1 MKKQLLLTKVLLIA
15 ICLMGGVS
23 SVWGDLVPT
32 SESCDFENSETLFTA
47 SGRMTG
53 ANAADPSNASNHVY
67 SFTSASN
74 AGNAAPGGFAYYNFS
89 TLTATAAKV
98 DISFDCY
105 IPQSAGQF
113 KVSFGDASVRTSSI
127 FTNKGA
133 WSYNNNGAIFAF
145 GTERGKLDGKNNEN
159 YASVNGTNFGSTT
172 TLKAN
177 AFLGLW
183 VSVSATVDIT
193 NKTVSYTITNKSTAA
208 ELVSVENASFY
219 SGAANTCTQ
228 LDIQTGINS
237 VTAYIDNVSITSYV
251 DQSEK
256 YANYT
261 IKYMYGETEIK
272 AARIVESIKVGNDA
286 TITDLDKASVWY
298 NEEKYIYS
306 SDDAEGKTV
315 AEDGSTVVTVSFR
328 KATVEAYTVNLINSA
343 NSEILIEN
351 AFSGNVVEG
360 ETSTVY
366 YHKAINVGGVWYVRA
381 QNGGEPYYG
390 ISVVAGTNTVS
401 YTENSGV
408 SYFFEVEDLPV
419 VKVGSYSGWRND
431 GLAGRSSGGQAP
443 RHYAKNY
450 AYTDVLEGG
459 IYELVMNARNQS
471 SSVADNIILAYM
483 DENDN
488 IVVLDNQFVDWAKA
502 ATAEKTVTVSI
513 PDGARFVLKCGDS
526 NSNLNMDFLMFTRTG
541 DYTTSV
547 TVGANGY
554 TTFASP
560 YALDLTDA
568 NRPEGLKAYK
578 ATLEGTTLSFTALN
592 QKVPAGTGL
601 LLLGETKGGSY
612 DITVVASGDAVD
624 GNDLTGVTADTPM
637 QSNTEGNYIFVM
649 RKASSADSPLTF
661 APLSTTTEVTVPAG
675 KAYITVPASAFASPS
690 RNLSISFGDETTSI
704 ADVRSKMEDVR
715 GDYYNLQGQRVKA
728 PTKGLY
734 IVNGKKVIM
743 K

>member
-1 MKKQLLLTKVLLIA
+1 MKKTYFLKTLFVAACLLV
-15 ICLMGGVS
+15 GVNAS
-23 SVWGDLVPT
+23 WADLVPT
-32 SESCDFENSETLFTA
+32 TESCNFENSETLFTA

-53 ANAADPSNASNHVY
+53 ANVVDPSNASNHVY

-105 IPQSAGQF
+105 IPQSQGQF
-113 KVSFGDASVRTSSI
+113 KVSFGDASVRTSDI
-127 FTNKGA
+127 FTTKGS
-133 WSYNNNGAIFAF
+133 WSYNNSGAIFAF
-145 GTERGKLDGKNNEN
+145 GTERGKLNGKTNED

-177 AFLGLW
+177 ALLGLW

-219 SGAANTCTQ
+219 SDAANTCTQ

-272 AARIVESIKVGNDA
+272 AERIVESIKVGNDA
-286 TITDLDKASVWY
+286 TITESDKASVWY

-315 AEDGSTVVTVSFR
+315 AEDNSTVVTVSFR

-360 ETSTVY
+360 ETSIVY

-419 VKVGSYSGWRND
+419 VKGGSYSGWRND

-443 RHYAKNY
+443 RHYGKNY

-459 IYELVMNARNQS
+459 IYELDMNARNQS
-471 SSVADNIILAYM
+471 SSVVANTILAYM

-488 IVVLDNQFVDWAKA
+488 IVVLDNQFEDWAKA

-526 NSNLNMDFLMFTRTG
+526 NSNLNMDFLMFTRIG
-541 DYTTSV
+541 DYTVSKSIS
-547 TVGANGY
+547 AAGY
-554 TTFASP
+554 ATFCSP
-560 YALDLTDA
+560 YALDFSTTGLT
-568 NRPEGLKAYK
+568 AYI
-578 ATLEGTTLSFTALN
+578 ATATADKVSFSEVSS
-592 QKVPAGTGL
+592 VPANTGVLLKGDAGT
-601 LLLGETKGGSY
+601 Y
-612 DITVVASGDAVD
+612 NIPVVASSATDVAANVFE
-624 GNDLTGVTADTPM
+624 GVTEATPIAAETGFVLM
-637 QSNTEGNYIFVM
+637 ASPKVGFYKNTNAF
-649 RKASSADSPLTF
+649 
-661 APLSTTTEVTVPAG
+661 TVGANT
-675 KAYITVPASAFASPS
+675 AYIPVANIPNEG
-690 RNLSISFGDETTSI
+690 RSFIGFDDETTGISSLNLSPKSEGSI
-704 ADVRSKMEDVR
+704 
-715 GDYYNLQGQRVKA
+715 YNLNGQRVQKA
-728 PTKGLY
+728 QKGLY
-734 IVNGKKVIM
+734 IQGGKKFVV